1 MLYYLLA
8 IPAILVTI
16 WIFFLSPALSLW
28 WIIPVAFG
36 CFVAANLL
44 YALFMLIL
52 SLLVDTRKENKTID
66 RFYLRAT
73 LLFDDWILTICR
85 AKIHLVGAEKL
96 PPEGEFLLVCN
107 HRSNFDPLVTW
118 WALRDRPL
126 AFVSKPENMY
136 KIVFARCTH
145 KCCFLAI
152 DRENP
157 RNALKTIN
165 TVAELMRNHECS
177 FAIYPEGTRSK
188 SGQLLEFR
196 NGALKAAKKAN
207 VPIAVATIEGTEQI
221 ARRTPW
227 RATDVYLTILD
238 VVDAAT
244 VKATSTHDLGESIHA
259 QMYAQLGQ

>member
-28 WIIPVAFG
+28 WLLPIAFG

-44 YALFMLIL
+44 FALFMLVL
-52 SLLVDTRKENKTID
+52 SLLVDMRKENKKIN
-66 RFYLRAT
+66 RFYYTVT
-73 LLFDDWILTICR
+73 LLFDDWILAICR
-85 AKIHLVGAEKL
+85 VKIHTTGMEKL
-96 PPEGEFLLVCN
+96 PPEGEFLLVSN

-118 WALRDRPL
+118 WALRDRSL
-126 AFVSKPENMY
+126 AFVSKPENLY
-136 KIVFARCTH
+136 KIVFGRCTH

-165 TVAELMRNHECS
+165 TAAELMRNHECS

-196 NGALKAAKKAN
+196 NGAFKAAKKAN
-207 VPIAVATIEGTEQI
+207 VPIVVATIEGTEQI
-221 ARRTPW
+221 AHRTPW

-238 VVDAAT
+238 VVDAET
-244 VKATSTHDLGESIHA
+244 VKANPTHDLGERIHA
-259 QMYAQLGQ
+259 QMYAQLVQ